1 MSTAMKEMLTSKSA
15 RNKRSMKKLVLR
27 GAYAGRP
34 WCC

>member
-1 MSTAMKEMLTSKSA
+1 MSNVMKQMLTSKNA
-15 RNKRSMKKLVLR
+15 RSKKAMKQLVLR

>member
-1 MSTAMKEMLTSKSA
+1 MNDAMKQMLTSKSA
-15 RNKRSMKKLVLR
+15 RNKKTMKKLVLR

>member
-1 MSTAMKEMLTSKSA
+1 MSAAMKEMLISKSA
-15 RNKRSMKKLVLR
+15 RNTKTVKKIVLR